1 MFSAV
6 YMVACLELRALDMN
20 LIESLPL
27 RLSCGVMVNTYPCA
41 KQLDLCSDSLDFLMQ
56 IQKNAF

>member
-1 MFSAV
+1 
-6 YMVACLELRALDMN
+6 MVACLELRALDMN

>member
-1 MFSAV
+1 
-6 YMVACLELRALDMN
+6 MN
-20 LIESLPL
+20 LIEILPL
-27 RLSCGVMVNTYPCA
+27 DLSCGVMVDIYLCA

>member
-1 MFSAV
+1 
-6 YMVACLELRALDMN
+6 MVAYLELHALDMN
-20 LIESLPL
+20 LMESLPL
-27 RLSCGVMVNTYPCA
+27 DLSCGVMVNIYSCA